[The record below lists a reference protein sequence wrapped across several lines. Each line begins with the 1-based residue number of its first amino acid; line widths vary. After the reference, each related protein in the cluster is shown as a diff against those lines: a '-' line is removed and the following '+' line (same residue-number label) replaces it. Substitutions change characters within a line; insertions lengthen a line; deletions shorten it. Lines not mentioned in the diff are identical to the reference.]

1 MLGSAPAE
9 SPTEPRLHIAMP
21 FQGRWIRKVFVGGL
35 GVPRHQVYR
44 VLRGIKICLMPRQVR
59 RRRLWAENL
68 TAAQSDLGSWRRSGH
83 RALLPQEVGDLE
95 PILSVCRKIQHD
107 SLEAVDSKAR
117 KEFLRVV
124 ASDQDFLAHPAV
136 IGFVLSEP
144 ILRAV
149 SAYLGTVP
157 ILAGVTL
164 RWSPPDLDTTNL
176 SASQRFHN
184 DHEDVSQVKL
194 FVHVDDIDPDHGVF
208 TFYPAD
214 TTRRIRKALGTR
226 RGRLDDV
233 EVARI
238 VGEEPPETLVGRA
251 GSASFVDTSRC
262 LHFGSRPSPKGR
274 LILTA
279 QYLRCHSP
287 THSKLALTL
296 NSASAAAPWT
306 PLQRMVLGLRDAT
319 SASARWRT

>member
-1 MLGSAPAE
+1 MLDHAPTNG
-9 SPTEPRLHIAMP
+9 PPEPHLHIAMP
-21 FQGRWIRKVFVGGL
+21 FQGRWIRKVFVRGL
-35 GVPRHQVYR
+35 GLPRHRVYS

-68 TAAQSDLGSWRRSGH
+68 TASQSDLGSWRRSGH

-95 PILSVCRKIQHD
+95 PILRLCRKIQHD
-107 SLEAVDSKAR
+107 ASEVVDSKGR
-117 KEFLRVV
+117 KQFLRVI

-157 ILAGVTL
+157 VLAGVNL
-164 RWSPPDLDTTNL
+164 LWSLPHLEATNL

-194 FVHVDDIDPDHGVF
+194 CVHVDDIEPDHGVF

-226 RGRLDDV
+226 RGRLDDA

-238 VGEEPPETLVGRA
+238 VGEEPPETLVGPA
-251 GSASFVDTSRC
+251 GSANFIDTSRC

-274 LILTA
+274 LILMA

-287 THSKLALTL
+287 AHSKLALTL
-296 NSASAAAPWT
+296 NSASAAEPWT
-306 PLQRMVLGLRDAT
+306 PLQRLVLGLRDGT
-319 SASARWRT
+319 RGSAR